1 MTAFVYS
8 AFAQTV
14 HFGAG
19 MLDQLPAALDALGW
33 RYVGLVTTNSARR
46 SGRAAQVED
55 LLGKRFDFVF
65 DAAQPHVPAGQ
76 VEEVIG
82 LAEAHFTDGL
92 LALGGGSAIGL
103 AKAASLGLTAQVSGP
118 PVRAA
123 AASRGPRVPIAAIP
137 TTYAGSEMTAVVGVT
152 EPDGAGGTR
161 KVTRSDPGIVPR
173 LVIYDPALT
182 LDLPPEVTAASGIN
196 ALAHCVEAVYST
208 TRNPL
213 STAAALAGAGHIAR
227 ALPACHA
234 LGHDLP
240 ARTDILLGAHLAGAA
255 LATVNMGLHHGLC
268 HVLGGAAGVPHGV
281 ANAIMLPHAM
291 RYNLNVVTP
300 ELAQIGRT
308 MSAASPGADDM
319 GAATAAIEAVY
330 QLVAGLGLPQRLRD
344 ADVPRAS
351 LPRLAALAAQSGAVR
366 ANPKPV
372 SAADAERIFEEA
384 W

>member
-1 MTAFVYS
+1 MADFTYT
-8 AFAQTV
+8 AFAQAI

-19 MLDQLPAALDALGW
+19 ALERLPAALDALGW
-33 RYVGLVTTNSARR
+33 RFVGLVTTGSARR

-55 LLGKRFDFVF
+55 LLGKRYDFVF
-65 DAAQPHVPAGQ
+65 DVAQPHVPAAQ
-76 VEEVIG
+76 VEAVIG

-103 AKAASLGLTAQVSGP
+103 AKAASLGLEARVSGP

-123 AASRGPRVPIAAIP
+123 ALGGGPRVPIAAIP

-152 EPDGAGGTR
+152 EADGAGGTR

-208 TRNPL
+208 RRNPL

-234 LGHDLP
+234 LSNDLP
-240 ARTDILLGAHLAGAA
+240 ARTEMLLGAHLAGAA
-255 LATVNMGLHHGLC
+255 LATVSMGLHHGLC

-281 ANAIMLPHAM
+281 ANAIILPHAM
-291 RYNLNVVTP
+291 RYNLDAATP
-300 ELAQIGRT
+300 ELAQIGRALNT
-308 MSAASPGADDM
+308 APAASDDVSAA
-319 GAATAAIEAVY
+319 AAIEAVRL
-330 QLVAGLGLPQRLRD
+330 LVAGLGLPQRLRD
-344 ADVPRAS
+344 ANVPRAS

-366 ANPKPV
+366 ANPRPV
-372 SAADAERIFEEA
+372 SAAEAERIFEEA